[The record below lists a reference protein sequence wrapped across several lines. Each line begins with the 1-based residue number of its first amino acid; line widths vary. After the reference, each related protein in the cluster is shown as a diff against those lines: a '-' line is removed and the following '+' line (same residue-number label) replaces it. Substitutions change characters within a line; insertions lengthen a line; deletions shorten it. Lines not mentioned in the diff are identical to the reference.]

1 MTEFQQKGYV
11 LVKNF
16 IDPDSVKTISRYLEN
31 ALKRYPEN
39 NQGGGQGDSSKISY
53 YADPLIETVLY
64 NSNDEMEKITGMK
77 LFPSYSFTRV
87 LPEG

>member
-16 IDPDSVKTISRYLEN
+16 LDPDSVKTISRYLEY

-39 NQGGGQGDSSKISY
+39 NQGGTQCDASKISWY
-53 YADPLIETVLY
+53 GDA
-64 NSNDEMEKITGMK
+64 
-77 LFPSYSFTRV
+77 
-87 LPEG
+87 

>member
-1 MTEFQQKGYV
+1 
-11 LVKNF
+11 L
-16 IDPDSVKTISRYLEN
+16 SISRYLEY
-31 ALKRYPEN
+31 AVKRYPEN

-64 NSNDEMEKITGMK
+64 NSNDEMEKITGMQA
-77 LFPSYSFTRV
+77 LSLVLVYTG